1 LFFVSNFCD
10 KLDLEKTIRWVD
22 IMLEFIKKHKDELK
36 RPSLYIVI
44 GIIVLV
50 MGYIAGDLEN
60 FVTMAL
66 GIGSIAFGVRD
77 IISIALKDYEW

>member
-1 LFFVSNFCD
+1 
-10 KLDLEKTIRWVD
+10 
-22 IMLEFIKKHKDELK
+22 MLEFIKKHKDELK

-77 IISIALKDYEW
+77 IIAIALKDYEW